1 MLTFFL
7 FTFAI
12 FIFYFCIKQF
22 FFCSVAGSRNILKH
36 LLSSPLPPSLLLMF
50 DPQPQGAG
58 ASSAR
63 AMRYAINYITAMVW
77 LSLPLACC
85 SDDCLQHRSVLLS
98 LPAAARTRLLFV
110 PEFSTLLE
118 TSNGATARVAWAC
131 PALLRRGDE
140 LRRPLGA
147 RIRRARVHDLAPVAA
162 ERADASEEHF
172 GVVKEL
178 SSDLMVPG
186 VSMVLTL
193 TLSNGVGLVTQQE
206 IANGGCWIAVNGI
219 PLKLDEAEPGSNF
232 WGTKRWLD
240 VRTLIPPDHL
250 DEAGLGLLY
259 PGDEVAVARIDERDA
274 MAFKA
279 EFAAQKE
286 RERLAQQ
293 EMAEKAEAEARRGE
307 IEAELQASIS
317 ETQRQLQ
324 EELGQSLP
332 SQTSAG
338 ESD

>member
-1 MLTFFL
+1 MRH
-7 FTFAI
+7 AI
-12 FIFYFCIKQF
+12 KC
-22 FFCSVAGSRNILKH
+22 
-36 LLSSPLPPSLLLMF
+36 
-50 DPQPQGAG
+50 
-58 ASSAR
+58 
-63 AMRYAINYITAMVW
+63 ITAVVW
-77 LSLPLACC
+77 LCLPLACC

-98 LPAAARTRLLFV
+98 LPAARTRLLFV
-110 PEFSTLLE
+110 PEFSTLLD
-118 TSNGATARVAWAC
+118 TSNDATARAAWTC
-131 PALLRRGDE
+131 PALLRRGNE
-140 LRRPLGA
+140 RHRPLGA
-147 RIRRARVHDLAPVAA
+147 RIRSSRVHDLAPVAA
-162 ERADASEEHF
+162 ERAGTFEEPF

-240 VRTLIPPDHL
+240 VRTLIPPNHL

-259 PGDEVAVARIDERDA
+259 PGEEVAVARIDERDA
-274 MAFKA
+274 LAFKA
-279 EFAAQKE
+279 DFAAQKE

-324 EELGQSLP
+324 EELEQSLP